1 MQFLLRLG
9 TAALA
14 LLLSLV
20 ILVTGIATAGYYYL
34 EPGLPSADTIR
45 DVKLQT
51 PLRVYSR
58 DGRLMAQLGEQWRT
72 PVRFEQIPDLVVKAF
87 LAAEDDRF
95 FKHPGFDYQGIM
107 RAGINY
113 LLTGERSQGG
123 STITQQLARAY
134 FLTPER
140 SFVRKARELILAVQI
155 EKEFEKSEILALY
168 LNKIFLGQ
176 RAYGIAAAAQVY
188 FGKDLDEL
196 TLPETATLAG
206 IPKAPSQL
214 NPINGP
220 ARSAQRRHYVLGRM
234 RDLGFIDQAQYAQA
248 IATPLVAR
256 LHGPKVELE
265 APYVT
270 EMVRAQ
276 MVERFGAAAYTDGYR
291 VMTTIDSHLQ
301 AAANTALATALFEY
315 DRRHGYRGPS
325 ASGVLAK
332 LPTSPGPER
341 DQALQALLLRY
352 PGDADL
358 RPAVVLSLGKDN
370 SAQFYVRDLGLL
382 RVPWEGL
389 RWQRYLSDAARGQ
402 MPKAVAE
409 MVAPGDVVHLLH
421 TSNRGWLLAQT
432 PAVEGAF
439 VALDPADGATVALSG
454 GFDFFTSKY
463 NRAVQAKRQPGS
475 SFKPFVY
482 SAALEHGYTPA
493 SLINDA
499 PLVFGDSELEDVWR
513 PENYARE
520 FNGPTRMREALVKSL
535 NLCSVRILMGTGID
549 AAIRYIRSFGFDD
562 IALPHNLSLALG
574 SGGASPWDMA
584 AGYSTF
590 ANGGHRIEHYVIDRV
605 FDASGQ
611 EVFATEPL
619 RACRACEPAPVASAP
634 GGLAA
639 DAVDTGGAQTFAVT
653 GSDLP
658 PGTAVDGSGVAHPDE
673 VPAYASV
680 EDMIARATDWRPTV
694 TETPGFYRDL
704 RLAPRIIPA
713 ENAFLVYDMMRDVIR
728 RGTGRR
734 ARELGREDI
743 AGKTGTSNDRRDAWF
758 SGFNGA
764 LVATAWVGFDKE
776 RSLGPREEGGQTAL
790 PMWKYFMARAL
801 KNTPERPLPQP
812 SDLVLARIS
821 PDTGQLAAAGDSG
834 SIFEFFRPADLA
846 SAEQALQQAGPARQ
860 ADQSAEIF

>member
-1 MQFLLRLG
+1 M
-9 TAALA
+9 T
-14 LLLSLV
+14 
-20 ILVTGIATAGYYYL
+20 
-34 EPGLPSADTIR
+34 E
-45 DVKLQT
+45 
-51 PLRVYSR
+51 
-58 DGRLMAQLGEQWRT
+58 
-72 PVRFEQIPDLVVKAF
+72 
-87 LAAEDDRF
+87 
-95 FKHPGFDYQGIM
+95 
-107 RAGINY
+107 
-113 LLTGERSQGG
+113 
-123 STITQQLARAY
+123 
-134 FLTPER
+134 
-140 SFVRKARELILAVQI
+140 
-155 EKEFEKSEILALY
+155 
-168 LNKIFLGQ
+168 
-176 RAYGIAAAAQVY
+176 
-188 FGKDLDEL
+188 
-196 TLPETATLAG
+196 
-206 IPKAPSQL
+206 
-214 NPINGP
+214 
-220 ARSAQRRHYVLGRM
+220 
-234 RDLGFIDQAQYAQA
+234 LGFIDRPDGASRGHETGQARAC
-248 IATPLVAR
+248 IRRSFEV
-256 LHGPKVELE
+256 E
-265 APYVT
+265 APYVA
-270 EMVRAQ
+270 EMVRLA
-276 MVERFGAAAYTDGYR
+276 VLKRFGAAARTR
-291 VMTTIDSHLQ
+291 ATSVMTRPSTRGLQ
-301 AAANTALATALFEY
+301 AAANTRAGHRTLVEY
-315 DRRHGYRGPS
+315 DRRHGWRGPS
-325 ASGVLAK
+325 ASGALAK
-332 LPTSPGPER
+332 VPATPGPAR
-341 DQALQALLLRY
+341 DQALQALLERY

-389 RWQRYLSDAARGQ
+389 RWQRYLSDAARGE

-439 VALDPADGATVALSG
+439 VALDPADGATAALSG
-454 GFDFFTSKY
+454 GFDFFESKY

-482 SAALEHGYTPA
+482 SAALEHGFTPA

-549 AAIRYIRSFGFDD
+549 AAIRYIRGFGFDD
-562 IALPHNLSLALG
+562 TALPHNLSLALG

-605 FDASGQ
+605 FDASGR

-619 RACRACEPAPVASAP
+619 RTCRACEPPPAAAAPA
-634 GGLAA
+634 GLAA
-639 DAVDTGGAQTFAVT
+639 EAGGAQTFAVA

-658 PGTAVDGSGVAHPDE
+658 PGTAVDGSGMGRPDE

-694 TETPGFYRDL
+694 AETPGFYRDL

-743 AGKTGTSNDRRDAWF
+743 AGKTGTSNERRDAWF

-801 KNTPERPLPQP
+801 SHTPERPLSPP
-812 SDLVLARIS
+812 ADLVLARIS